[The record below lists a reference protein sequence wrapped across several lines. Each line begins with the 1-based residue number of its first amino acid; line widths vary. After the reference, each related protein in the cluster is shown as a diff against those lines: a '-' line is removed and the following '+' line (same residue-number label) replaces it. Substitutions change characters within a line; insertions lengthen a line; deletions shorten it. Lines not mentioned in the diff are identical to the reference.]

1 MSHLYSNYTL
11 PYDRR
16 TVMKVV
22 VGQII
27 AMARKKNLAGL
38 YSQGRGGLTGQ
49 VLYDSQYSILE
60 IFYVF
65 FRIERLPL

>member
-1 MSHLYSNYTL
+1 MTH
-11 PYDRR
+11 R
-16 TVMKVV
+16 TIIKVV

-27 AMARKKNLAGL
+27 AMTSKKNLPGF
-38 YSQGRGGLTGQ
+38 YSQGWGGLTGQ